1 MLQRTKKFFALDFII
16 LAYHWPLHLEVGCIM
31 LRRYPRSKKYK
42 ILRDIQAF
50 PHLKEQLMKEHN
62 LSNEE
67 LNRWEELFNF
77 RGIEGLQTT
86 RLTEIRKD
94 MENENL

>member
-1 MLQRTKKFFALDFII
+1 MFL
-16 LAYHWPLHLEVGCIM
+16 
-31 LRRYPRSKKYK
+31 RYPRSKKYK

-50 PHLKEQLMKEHN
+50 PHLKESLMIEHN

-86 RLTEIRKD
+86 RLTDIR
-94 MENENL
+94 MEMKNESC

>member
-1 MLQRTKKFFALDFII
+1 MLQRIKTFYTTHSSV
-16 LAYHWPLHLEVGCIM
+16 LASSWIDHLEMGCIT

-50 PHLKEQLMKEHN
+50 PHLKEQLMIEHN

-67 LNRWEELFNF
+67 LERWKQLFEF
-77 RGIEGLQTT
+77 RGIAGLQSTKIQD
-86 RLTEIRKD
+86 IRKD